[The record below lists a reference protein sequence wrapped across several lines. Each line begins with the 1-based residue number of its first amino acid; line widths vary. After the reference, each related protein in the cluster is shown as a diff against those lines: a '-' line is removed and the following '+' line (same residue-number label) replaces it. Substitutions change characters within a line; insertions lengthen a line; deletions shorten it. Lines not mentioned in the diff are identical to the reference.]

1 MLHVFHDVE
10 SKLESEG
17 EWGNLERNGWTVTGS
32 YLKRLVKI
40 WRAVCNDAL
49 LSVQSLVRG
58 LQRPPVGPFEILVV
72 DFNLRSIF
80 FFFFNLRSIIRE
92 MRETVF
98 GVRPPAHSFDHD
110 SHTLGNFLTA
120 CSNSY
125 RCWLFFCLISPGSLP
140 FSIYLM
146 DSMLL
151 KWSPCLMTDWPVVDC
166 SPCHTENIWPLSFK
180 MSLNLILA
188 EVNLR
193 NTTYSTMWD
202 CSALEV
208 PISSYT
214 T

>member
-1 MLHVFHDVE
+1 MPHVFHDVE

-17 EWGNLERNGWTVTGS
+17 EWGNLERNRWTVTGS

-58 LQRPPVGPFEILVV
+58 LQRPSVGPFEILVV
-72 DFNLRSIF
+72 DFNLRSI
-80 FFFFNLRSIIRE
+80 IRE
-92 MRETVF
+92 TRETVF
-98 GVRPPAHSFDHD
+98 GVRPPAHYFDHD

-125 RCWLFFCLISPGSLP
+125 HCWLFLLIWFPQEVSHFQFTSWIPC
-140 FSIYLM
+140 YW
-146 DSMLL
+146 
-151 KWSPCLMTDWPVVDC
+151 KWSPCLMTGWPVVDC

-180 MSLNLILA
+180 MSLNLIFA
-188 EVNLR
+188 EVNLQ

-202 CSALEV
+202 CSVLEV